1 MLKLTLFD
9 KLKIMFDLML
19 DSPLFIFLFIFSILS
34 LCILLDLKE
43 KNKNVTKLSI
53 AGVYLVLIIALIIKY
68 HSSVLQTLDYFF
80 DNLFIIFYFPNLAV
94 YVVMIIIS
102 NILMFKNLFLD
113 KKEPI
118 RVISLCAYILIM
130 YMMMLIIHT
139 VGIEGLDVYDQA
151 SLYSNTNVLTLVEL
165 SNIIFGIWIIA
176 LLIDRIIFMLENKEL
191 IVTDRSKKRI
201 VTRIVEK
208 PVIQKIPVQIPVEKE
223 VIREVQVPVEKQVI
237 KEVIKEV
244 PIEKEV
250 IKEVKVEVPV
260 EKEVI
265 KEVIKEVP
273 VEKEVIKEVP
283 VAGKEIVKE
292 VKVEVPVER
301 IIYKDKEEDMFT
313 KEDYIIMSEI
323 LKRIQK
329 DMSK

>member
-53 AGVYLVLIIALIIKY
+53 AGVYLVLILTLVIKY
-68 HSSVLQTLDYFF
+68 HTSVFNTLDYFIN
-80 DNLFIIFYFPNLAV
+80 NLFIVFYFPNLAI

-118 RVISLCAYILIM
+118 RVISLCAYVLIM

-139 VGIEGLDVYDQA
+139 VGIEHINVYDEL
-151 SLYSNTNVLTLVEL
+151 SVYSNTNVLSLIEL
-165 SNIIFGIWIIA
+165 SNIVFVIWIIA
-176 LLIDRIIFMLENKEL
+176 LLIDKILYMLENKEV
-191 IVTDRSKKRI
+191 IVTNRSKKRI
-201 VTRIVEK
+201 VTRVVEK

-223 VIREVQVPVEKQVI
+223 VIKEVPVPIEKEVI

-244 PIEKEV
+244 RVEVPVEKEI

-265 KEVIKEVP
+265 KEVPVP
-273 VEKEVIKEVP
+273 T
-283 VAGKEIVKE
+283 GKEIIKE
-292 VKVEVPVER
+292 VKVEVPVEK
-301 IIYKDKEEDMFT
+301 IIYKEKEEKDMFT
-313 KEDYIIMSEI
+313 KEEYIIMSEI

-329 DMSK
+329 DMNK